1 MGAHMIKG
9 RLPHSHRGATA
20 SVELALLAPFLL
32 AALFGIWEIGRLV
45 QIQQVV
51 DNAAREGAR
60 QAARGDLTSAQVRT
74 AVTNYLEA
82 GGVDTTS
89 NGGVTF
95 TYTDSSS
102 GAPVQR
108 TSPIDVNNPSLDVSA
123 ASPSDQLH
131 MAVNVPYRNVRWLA
145 INLFLSDT
153 TMMTATAD
161 WYCMKNQP
169 LLMNTVIP
177 QAPLN

>member
-1 MGAHMIKG
+1 MGVHMIKG
-9 RLPHSHRGATA
+9 NLPLSQRRATA

-32 AALFGIWEIGRLV
+32 AALFGVWEIGRLV

-51 DNAAREGAR
+51 DNAAREGGR

-74 AVTNYLEA
+74 AVLNYLQDA
-82 GGVDTTS
+82 GIDTT
-89 NGGVTF
+89 GVTF
-95 TYTDSSS
+95 TYMDNSSPP
-102 GAPVQR
+102 PVQR
-108 TSPIDVNNPSLDVSA
+108 TAPIDVNNPSLDVSA

-131 MAVNVPYRNVRWLA
+131 MAVNVPYKNVRWLA
-145 INLFLSDT
+145 INLFLTDT

-169 LLMNTVIP
+169 LIINTVIP

>member
-1 MGAHMIKG
+1 MGVHMLK
-9 RLPHSHRGATA
+9 RTLPLSQRRATA
-20 SVELALLAPFLL
+20 SVELALLAPVLL

-60 QAARGDLTSAQVRT
+60 QAARGDLTSAQVQT
-74 AVTNYLEA
+74 AVLNYLQDA
-82 GGVDTTS
+82 GVSTT
-89 NGGVTF
+89 GVTF
-95 TYTDSSS
+95 TYMDN
-102 GAPVQR
+102 
-108 TSPIDVNNPSLDVSA
+108 TSPPGVLRTAPIDENNPALDVSA

-131 MAVNVPYRNVRWLA
+131 MAVNVPYKNVRWLA
-145 INLFLSDT
+145 INLFLTDT

-169 LLMNTVIP
+169 LIMNTVIP